1 MCIYMYVYTYLYGY
15 TYIYIHTYVHT
26 YMYICMTYICVYMDM
41 RIHVNN
47 NIHRRTY
54 ICKRIC
60 ISVWAYI
67 VSAQHASQSARP
79 SDGQALWRPRWWG
92 AAIVLLSQSVVSQ
105 LWCPSLSSWAL
116 LMQRVRRRPPQR
128 R

>member
-1 MCIYMYVYTYLYGY
+1 
-15 TYIYIHTYVHT
+15 
-26 YMYICMTYICVYMDM
+26 M
-41 RIHVNN
+41 RIHMNS
-47 NIHRRTY
+47 NIDRRTY
-54 ICKRIC
+54 IYKRIC
-60 ISVWAYI
+60 ISVCAYI
-67 VSAQHASQSARP
+67 LSAQDACQSARP
-79 SDGQALWRPRWWG
+79 SDGQALWRPRWSG